1 MYINTC
7 MHINPYIYIYM
18 YMYTCIYP
26 QGAFSFRLGTQA
38 DNIVPGIEEAI
49 SHMRLGELA
58 RITVSGRKGFDGN
71 SFHGLARDWGIAIN
85 TSVVAEVE
93 FVSCNTVDASG
104 DGGVLVTF
112 PHTSALEFARLRE
125 NSEWRRLQRRPSS
138 HAHIL
143 LRCTLRAVHHAIPS
157 IGNTTRTLHH
167 TETHC
172 NSLQYSI
179 INTTTLVFPPAGD
192 GGVDAPPEFSRW
204 VALGKGELPFGMELA
219 AVRTAVAGVPF
230 SVRLTGVHTATHCN
244 TLQHT
249 TITHCNTLQH
259 TATHCNTLQHT
270 AAHAQHTHC
279 GCECALCRA
288 PYSTLQLLATHCNT
302 LQRTATHCN
311 TLQHTATHYI
321 TLQNTAT
328 HCNAPPPL
336 PLAKA
341 VRKDCKRDRECC
353 SVLQCVVVCRS
364 VLQCV
369 VVCRSVLQCVAVCYS
384 VLQCA
389 AVCFSVL

>member
-1 MYINTC
+1 
-7 MHINPYIYIYM
+7 
-18 YMYTCIYP
+18 MYTCIYT
-26 QGAFSFRLGTQA
+26 QGAYSFRLGTQA

-49 SHMRLGELA
+49 SQMRCGEVA
-58 RITVSGRKGFDGN
+58 RITVAGRKGFDGN
-71 SFHGLARDWGIAIN
+71 SFHGLARDWGMKEHSLCTRKRLRQSTRLKVPSRYLCAPSLQHTSPSLQHTAGISIN

-143 LRCTLRAVHHAIPS
+143 LRCTLRAVHHAIHS

-204 VALGKGELPFGMELA
+204 VALGKGELPLGMELA

-230 SVRLTGVHTATHCN
+230 SVRLTGVDSVTHCN

-249 TITHCNTLQH
+249 VAHCSTLQHTATHCITLQCTATHYNNALQHIAAHCNTLQL

-270 AAHAQHTHC
+270 AMHC
-279 GCECALCRA
+279 
-288 PYSTLQLLATHCNT
+288 STLQ
-302 LQRTATHCN
+302 
-311 TLQHTATHYI
+311 
-321 TLQNTAT
+321 
-328 HCNAPPPL
+328 
-336 PLAKA
+336 
-341 VRKDCKRDRECC
+341 
-353 SVLQCVVVCRS
+353 
-364 VLQCV
+364 
-369 VVCRSVLQCVAVCYS
+369 
-384 VLQCA
+384 
-389 AVCFSVL
+389 